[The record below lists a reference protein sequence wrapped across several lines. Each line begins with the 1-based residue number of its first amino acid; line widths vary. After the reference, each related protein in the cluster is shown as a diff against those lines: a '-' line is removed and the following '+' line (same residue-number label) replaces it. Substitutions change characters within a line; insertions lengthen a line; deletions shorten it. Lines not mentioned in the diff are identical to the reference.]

1 MNKISSLNGLRAIS
15 IIIVILYH
23 LKQHGIIDQSAYLV
37 QIFDL
42 FFRGAF
48 GVNVFFVI
56 SGFLITSL
64 LINEEYKTNA
74 ISLKNFYIRRTL
86 RIFPA
91 FYFLLL
97 VYFILQLLGYIYI
110 SNMAYF
116 SAITYTKYIFKDGK
130 DYFTG
135 HAWSL
140 SIEEHFYLLWPIMFK
155 VFKKYRKTIPWLLIL
170 LSVVYEIY
178 RLKDF
183 PNQYNLNI
191 LAKSNTL
198 AIGCLFAIHKDAI
211 VNYLQSKWTYLI
223 AIATGTILFL
233 NYFENHFP
241 TNLFIGKLFYVLG
254 GTDGIVSGFAIA
266 CFIFYSI
273 YGPKNWWHWLLNTK
287 LLNYIGLLSYSL
299 YLWQQLF
306 TYKSDMFINKAPFNI
321 LFLLLA
327 ALFSYYIIEKPF
339 LKLKD
344 RFIH

>member
-23 LKQHGIIDQSAYLV
+23 FKLHGTIDESAYLV
-37 QIFDL
+37 KLLDL
-42 FFRGAF
+42 FFRGGF

-56 SGFLITSL
+56 SGFLITTL
-64 LINEEYKTNA
+64 LIKEENKTHS

-97 VYFILQLLGYIYI
+97 VYFIMQLLGYIYI
-110 SNMAYF
+110 SNIAYF

-130 DYFTG
+130 EWFTG

-140 SIEEHFYLLWPIMFK
+140 SIEEHFYLLWPVLFK
-155 VFKKYRKTIPWLLIL
+155 VFKKYRNTVPWLLIL
-170 LSVVYEIY
+170 LSVVYEVF

-191 LAKSNTL
+191 LARANTL

-211 VNYLQSKWTYLI
+211 VNYLQAKWAYVI
-223 AIATGTILFL
+223 AIATTTVLML
-233 NYFENHFP
+233 SYFENNFP
-241 TNLFIGKLFYVLG
+241 TNLMIGKLFYVLG
-254 GTDGIVSGFAIA
+254 GTDGIISSFAIA
-266 CFIFYSI
+266 FIMFYSI
-273 YGPKNWWHWLLNTK
+273 YGPKNWWYWFLNTK
-287 LLNYIGLLSYSL
+287 LINFIGLLSYSL

-306 TYKSDMFINKAPFNI
+306 TYKSDMFINKTPYNFIFLI
-321 LFLLLA
+321 LA
-327 ALFSYYIIEKPF
+327 SLFSYYIIEKPF

-344 RFIH
+344 RFI